1 MAVFSL
7 FLTEINA
14 PLLQIVSGR
23 HRQVMF
29 ALRHLI
35 GAAAESASQWRRS
48 SLFTRSVVKEM
59 LLFGALYIKSIQSP
73 YTDKVSENL

>member
-1 MAVFSL
+1 MFSL

-23 HRQVMF
+23 LRQVMF

-35 GAAAESASQWRRS
+35 GAAVESASQWKRS

-59 LLFGALYIKSIQSP
+59 ALFGALYIKSIQEGP
-73 YTDKVSENL
+73 YTDKVLENL

>member
-7 FLTEINA
+7 FLTEISA